1 MVNDMKSTKDSAQY
15 GNEKSVSIQHYL
27 VRMINTIL
35 TAVDRNSKSESNA
48 VLVQLIDWKST
59 FDRSSLGFFGNE
71 DCYISLGRATA

>member
-15 GNEKSVSIQHYL
+15 GNENQHYL

-35 TAVDRNSKSESNA
+35 TAVDRNSKSEANA